1 MPLPHG
7 MRALYKWNCILK
19 MVIICG
25 YFAIQKI
32 NAKGEKVYVIDHQ
45 IT

>member
-1 MPLPHG
+1 ME
-7 MRALYKWNCILK
+7 LYIE

-25 YFAIQKI
+25 YFAIEKM
-32 NAKGEKVYVIDHQ
+32 NAKGEKMYVIDHQ